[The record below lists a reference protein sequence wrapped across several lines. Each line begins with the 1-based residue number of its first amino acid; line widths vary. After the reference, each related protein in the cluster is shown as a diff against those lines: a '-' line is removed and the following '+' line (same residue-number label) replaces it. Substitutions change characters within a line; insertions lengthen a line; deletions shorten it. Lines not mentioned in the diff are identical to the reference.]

1 MAEVL
6 AALGVAASVVQL
18 ADVGFKLSIK
28 LFAFGEA
35 VSRADKSIRTLS
47 NEISLT
53 SAVLKELGE
62 ILKVDEARYVSVRAI
77 NATEQTVA
85 ECHSI
90 FEQLNKLLEKSRGSF
105 GPEKTKDDKLT
116 KLDKLRWPFL
126 QPKMDLL
133 RSNLDRLKAS
143 LALMLQVLS
152 YARDISDR
160 SVTFAD

>member
-1 MAEVL
+1 MAEAI
-6 AALGVAASVVQL
+6 AALGVVASVVQL
-18 ADVGFKLSIK
+18 ADIGFKLSIK

-35 VSRADKSIRTLS
+35 VSKADKSIRTLS

-62 ILKVDEARYVSVRAI
+62 ILKADEARYVSDRAI
-77 NATEQTVA
+77 QATEQTVV
-85 ECHSI
+85 ECNAI
-90 FEQLNKLLEKSRGSF
+90 FEQLNKLLEKTRGSY
-105 GPEKTKDDKLT
+105 GSERGEDKVTKMDR
-116 KLDKLRWPFL
+116 LRWPFY

-152 YARDISDR
+152 YAREISDK
-160 SVTFAD
+160 